1 MYNSNFWAPRF
12 RSDFIPA
19 VRRVEDV
26 FLNRILPTFS
36 SIDSES
42 EALTERLWEEA
53 MSQPYYEGGPDEGD
67 IAEAV
72 QDAGISHY
80 MGLKGMEQ
88 GLLNCCALF
97 LYHLYEQQLM
107 LFHRKELLGWREQ
120 HDSKLFTQ
128 KEVQKRRS
136 LASVDI
142 QTFSVWPKLEEL
154 RCLANTIKHG
164 EGKSSQEL
172 LALAPHFFVS
182 PELKG
187 SPLYGTASSGRV
199 YAPLVGDDIYVTPEQ
214 IGEYANAIEGFWL
227 ELLASL
233 GGI

>member
-1 MYNSNFWAPRF
+1 MYNPNFWKTRF
-12 RSDFIPA
+12 RDDFIPA

-36 SIDSES
+36 TIDTES
-42 EALTERLWEEA
+42 DALTEKLWEGA
-53 MSQPYYEGGPDEGD
+53 MSQPYYGDGLDEAD

-72 QDAGISHY
+72 QEAGISHY

-97 LYHLYEQQLM
+97 LYHLYEQHLM
-107 LFHRKELLGWREQ
+107 IFHRQELLDWRQQ
-120 HDSKLFTQ
+120 HNSALFTH
-128 KEVQKRRS
+128 KEIHNRLN
-136 LASVDI
+136 LANVDI
-142 QTFSVWPKLEEL
+142 KTFSVWPKLEEL

-172 LALAPHFFVS
+172 LAIAPHFFVS
-182 PELKG
+182 PTLKG
-187 SPLYGTASSGRV
+187 SPLYEVASSGRV
-199 YAPLVGDDIYVTPEQ
+199 FSPLVGDDIFVTPQ
-214 IGEYANAIEGFWL
+214 LIGEYANAIEGFWL